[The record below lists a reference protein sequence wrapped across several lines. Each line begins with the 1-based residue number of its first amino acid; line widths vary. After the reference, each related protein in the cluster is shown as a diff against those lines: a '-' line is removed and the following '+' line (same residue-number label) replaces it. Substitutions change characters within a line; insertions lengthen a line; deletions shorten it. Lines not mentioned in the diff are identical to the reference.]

1 MPDIL
6 RAIILMVLGSFL
18 FTWGDLFMKFSTQN
32 MSLGLV
38 TMMLGGGMAVFFA
51 VLMRR
56 SEQPFFDRK
65 YLHFAMLMR
74 CGGEAVGVVGI
85 IIALAFSPLSTVTAL
100 MQSLPL
106 VLTIMGAVFLKEPIG
121 WRRVLALMAGLIGV
135 LIVIRP
141 GMAGFDFFATF
152 TLLGVAGMAVRDFG
166 TRIMPKE
173 ISTATLSFFGASTIV
188 VTGALMI
195 VVTND
200 WSAPTWPGVGFG
212 MGLVFFGSI
221 GTLAVS
227 TAMRLGDVSVISP
240 FRYVRVVF
248 GVGAGILIFGESV
261 DFPIILG
268 STIVVAAGLYSW
280 MRERKLAQESVA
292 A

>member
-18 FTWGDLFMKFSTQN
+18 FMWADLFMKLSSQS

-38 TMMLGGGMAVFFA
+38 TMMLGGGMALFFV

-56 SEQPFFDRK
+56 AGQPFFDRK
-65 YLHFAMLMR
+65 YVHYSMLMR
-74 CGGEAVGVVGI
+74 CGGEAVGVLGI
-85 IIALAFSPLSTVTAL
+85 IIALANSPLSTVTAL

-121 WRRVLALMAGLIGV
+121 WRRILALMAGLIGV
-135 LIVIRP
+135 LIIIKP

-152 TLLGVAGMAVRDFG
+152 TLLGVAGMAIRDFG

-173 ISTATLSFFGASTIV
+173 ISTATLSFYGASTIF
-188 VTGALMI
+188 VTGFIMI
-195 VVTND
+195 VVTGN
-200 WSAPTWPGVGFG
+200 WTAPTWTGFGFGVG
-212 MGLVFFGSI
+212 LVAFGSI

-248 GVGAGILIFGESV
+248 GVGAGILVFGESV

-280 MRERKLAQESVA
+280 MRERKLALGPPT
-292 A
+292 

>member
-135 LIVIRP
+135 LIIIRP